1 MIEMLRLDVAALNGD
16 IEMDEGGTEDL
27 TPENIF
33 GSHRSTKQSKLIK
46 VYIMVIQV
54 I

>member
-1 MIEMLRLDVAALNGD
+1 MIELLRD
-16 IEMDEGGTEDL
+16 IEMDKGGTEDL

-46 VYIMVIQV
+46 APSGIIKYILW
-54 I
+54 